1 MSVFR
6 DDFLWGGACAANQFE
21 GAWDVDGKGA
31 SVPDMCTNGSHT
43 VPKWVTTT
51 IHPDRLYPSH
61 EAIDFYHHYEEDI
74 ALFAEMGFKTFRTS
88 INWTRIFPNGWETEP
103 NEKGLEFYDRVFDC
117 CKKHGIEPLVTISHY
132 ELPYA
137 LVEKYNGWASRELI
151 GFYMNYCKTIFE
163 RYKDKVKYWLTFN
176 EINAG
181 MMAFGQ
187 VLSTGTVQGYEGPAM
202 GAPDD
207 PQTRLQALHHQFVA
221 SAQAIIYAHAHY
233 PQFKMGCMLA
243 YGQSYAMTCD
253 PDDQLANQQGMNE
266 HNWYCGDVH
275 VRGEYP
281 YFAKRLW
288 KELGVEIRMEPEDAE
303 TLKKG
308 VVDFYTF
315 SYYMTSCVTTHKD
328 VEGIGGNLLGGVKNP
343 YLKAK
348 RIFRWVNDNF
358 PWASA
363 REYSTIENIPEYVL
377 DNRHGDCGQVSLL
390 FITLCRISGIP
401 AHFQSGFMMHPR
413 AWNLHDWA
421 EVYFEGVGWVPVDQ
435 SFGIPAFARNA
446 DEEYFFLGGI
456 DSWRMIVNTDY
467 GMPLQP
473 EKQYPRSETVD
484 FQRGEVEWEGGN
496 LYFPQWGYHMDIDY
510 LNY

>member
-21 GAWDVDGKGA
+21 GAWDVDGKGP

-43 VPKWVTTT
+43 SPKWVTTH

-88 INWTRIFPNGWETEP
+88 INWTRIFPTGMESEP

-117 CKKHGIEPLVTISHY
+117 CKKHGIEPLVTISHC

-343 YLKAK
+343 YLKASDWGWQIDPK
-348 RIFRWVNDNF
+348 GLRYSLIELYDRYRKPLMVVENGMGAKDVVEADGSIHDPYRVEYFRQ
-358 PWASA
+358 
-363 REYSTIENIPEYVL
+363 
-377 DNRHGDCGQVSLL
+377 H
-390 FITLCRISGIP
+390 ISEMGKAI
-401 AHFQSGFMMHPR
+401 
-413 AWNLHDWA
+413 D
-421 EVYFEGVGWVPVDQ
+421 EGVEMWGYTTWAPIDLISASTNQMSKRYGFIYVDQ
-435 SFGIPAFARNA
+435 DDMGNGTLARSRKDSFYWYKKVIASN
-446 DEEYFFLGGI
+446 
-456 DSWRMIVNTDY
+456 
-467 GMPLQP
+467 
-473 EKQYPRSETVD
+473 
-484 FQRGEVEWEGGN
+484 GED
-496 LYFPQWGYHMDIDY
+496 LD
-510 LNY
+510 